1 MVYIRHRLL
10 RLDGIVL
17 PHIPHARLRPAHQD
31 EEQSPLHDGCFP
43 VLFGNIVLPFSGA
56 AVDHGNLVG
65 LGIGAN
71 ATAEAASQAH
81 QVVVV
86 EGLVGTGSASPP
98 SPETGGFVPHSI
110 VAIEYDAIDTI
121 ITAAQKV
128 LVNLAQSLGHGGNTT
143 THVSS
148 IQFNR

>member
-1 MVYIRHRLL
+1 MRN
-10 RLDGIVL
+10 
-17 PHIPHARLRPAHQD
+17 
-31 EEQSPLHDGCFP
+31 SPRFT
-43 VLFGNIVLPFSGA
+43 

-86 EGLVGTGSASPP
+86 EGRVGTGSASPP

-143 THVSS
+143 THGIFDSTAEATPR
-148 IQFNR
+148 IATGWLIADR